1 MSPQSAD
8 AGPAAAATCHVIV
21 LAAGKGRRMA
31 STRPKVLHRMAG
43 RPLIEHVL
51 RAAATLSPATTTV
64 VVGHRADVIQQAVGP
79 GPRFVRQEAQLGT
92 AHALLQAES
101 AFAGVEGSL
110 VVLSGDVPR
119 IRPVTLRRL
128 VDAHDR
134 ARAAATVLTAR
145 LARPYG
151 YGRLV
156 RQRGLLA
163 SIVEEADATPA
174 QRAIRE
180 VNSGIYVF
188 DLAPLFETLRQ
199 IPAAGPRQERYLPAL
214 LALYRRRGLTVE
226 TLETDHPDEIR
237 GINSQTELAEV
248 SSLMRQ
254 GKNEELM
261 AAGVTLEDPAT
272 TYIDA
277 DVVVGRDTVIHPGV
291 MLEGLTT
298 IGDRCELHA
307 GVRIVNSAVGDDVT
321 VNNYCVIT
329 NASVESGAR
338 DRSLRPPAPR
348 HGRARDGP
356 GRQLRRDQEEHAGRR
371 LEGGPPL
378 LSGRRGARRGG
389 ERGGR
394 HHHLQLRR
402 PHQARDRDRGRRV
415 HRQRHPAR
423 GAPVTVGRAAYVAAG
438 SCVTEDVAPRRA
450 GHRARPP
457 GEQDGLDGSQEGLLG
472 VCAVE
477 RRRLLA
483 RVGWAATG
491 AAGDDCRARRQPR
504 LTEAGPGGMLVRGR
518 ACAASSATSATARSF
533 RSCSTASASSSTGA
547 TTPPA
552 SPWCATGR

>member
-1 MSPQSAD
+1 
-8 AGPAAAATCHVIV
+8 
-21 LAAGKGRRMA
+21 MA

-64 VVGHRADVIQQAVGP
+64 VVGHQADIIQQAVGP
-79 GPRFVRQEAQLGT
+79 GPGFVRQEAQLGT

-101 AFAGVEGSL
+101 VFAGAGAGAGAGAEGSL

-119 IRPVTLRRL
+119 IRPVTLGRL
-128 VDAHDR
+128 VAAHHR

-145 LARPYG
+145 LSRPYG

-188 DLAPLFETLRQ
+188 NLAPLFETLRQ

-214 LALYRRRGLTVE
+214 LAIYRRRGLAVE
-226 TLETDHPDEIR
+226 TLESDDPNEIR

-298 IGDRCELHA
+298 VGDRCELHA
-307 GVRIVNSAVGDDVT
+307 GVRIVNSTVGDDVT

-329 NASVESGAR
+329 NARVESGAR
-338 DRSLRPPAPR
+338 IGPFAHLRPGTIVRETAR
-348 HGRARDGP
+348 VGNFVEIKRTTLGAGSKVSHLSYLGDAALGAQVNVGAGTITCNYDGRSKHETSIEDGAFI
-356 GRQLRRDQEEHAGRR
+356 GSGTQL
-371 LEGGPPL
+371 
-378 LSGRRGARRGG
+378 
-389 ERGGR
+389 
-394 HHHLQLRR
+394 
-402 PHQARDRDRGRRV
+402 V
-415 HRQRHPAR
+415 
-423 GAPVTVGRAAYVAAG
+423 APVTVGRAAYVAAG
-438 SCVTEDVAPRRA
+438 SCVTEDV
-450 GHRARPP
+450 PP
-457 GEQDGLDGSQEGLLG
+457 G
-472 VCAVE
+472 A
-477 RRRLLA
+477 LA
-483 RVGWAATG
+483 IA
-491 AAGDDCRARRQPR
+491 
-504 LTEAGPGGMLVRGR
+504 RGR
-518 ACAASSATSATARSF
+518 QENK
-533 RSCSTASASSSTGA
+533 TGW
-547 TTPPA
+547 TDRKKG
-552 SPWCATGR
+552 S

>member
-1 MSPQSAD
+1 MSLQSAG
-8 AGPAAAATCHVIV
+8 AGPAAAATCHAIV

-31 STRPKVLHRMAG
+31 SSRPKVLHRMAG
-43 RPLIEHVL
+43 RTLIEHVL
-51 RAAATLSPATTTV
+51 RAAATLSPATTTI
-64 VVGHRADVIQQAVGP
+64 VVGHQADVILQAVGP

-101 AFAGVEGSL
+101 AFARAKGNL

-134 ARAAATVLTAR
+134 ARAAATVLSAR

-156 RQRGLLA
+156 RQRGRLA

-188 DLAPLFETLRQ
+188 DLAPLFETLHQ

-338 DRSLRPPAPR
+338 IGPFAHLRPGTVVR
-348 HGRARDGP
+348 ETARVGNFVEIKKSTLGAGSKVGHLSYLGDAALGAEVNVGAGTITCNYDGQSKHETAIED
-356 GRQLRRDQEEHAGRR
+356 GAFIGSGTQL
-371 LEGGPPL
+371 
-378 LSGRRGARRGG
+378 
-389 ERGGR
+389 
-394 HHHLQLRR
+394 
-402 PHQARDRDRGRRV
+402 V
-415 HRQRHPAR
+415 
-423 GAPVTVGRAAYVAAG
+423 APVTVGRAAYVAAG
-438 SCVTEDVAPRRA
+438 SCVTEDV
-450 GHRARPP
+450 PP
-457 GEQDGLDGSQEGLLG
+457 G
-472 VCAVE
+472 A
-477 RRRLLA
+477 LA
-483 RVGWAATG
+483 IA
-491 AAGDDCRARRQPR
+491 
-504 LTEAGPGGMLVRGR
+504 RGR
-518 ACAASSATSATARSF
+518 QENK
-533 RSCSTASASSSTGA
+533 TGW
-547 TTPPA
+547 TDRKKG
-552 SPWCATGR
+552 S

>member
-64 VVGHRADVIQQAVGP
+64 VVGHQADVIQQAVGP

-101 AFAGVEGSL
+101 AFARAEGNL

-199 IPAAGPRQERYLPAL
+199 IPSAGPRQERYLPAL
-214 LALYRRRGLTVE
+214 LALYRRRGLTIE

-338 DRSLRPPAPR
+338 IGPFAHLRPGTVVR
-348 HGRARDGP
+348 ETARVGNFVEIKKSTLGAGSKVGHLSYLGDAALGAQVNVGAGTITCNYDGQSKHETAIED
-356 GRQLRRDQEEHAGRR
+356 GAFIGSGTQL
-371 LEGGPPL
+371 
-378 LSGRRGARRGG
+378 
-389 ERGGR
+389 
-394 HHHLQLRR
+394 
-402 PHQARDRDRGRRV
+402 V
-415 HRQRHPAR
+415 
-423 GAPVTVGRAAYVAAG
+423 APVTVGRAAYVAAG
-438 SCVTEDVAPRRA
+438 SCVTEDV
-450 GHRARPP
+450 PP
-457 GEQDGLDGSQEGLLG
+457 G
-472 VCAVE
+472 A
-477 RRRLLA
+477 LA
-483 RVGWAATG
+483 IA
-491 AAGDDCRARRQPR
+491 
-504 LTEAGPGGMLVRGR
+504 RGR
-518 ACAASSATSATARSF
+518 QENK
-533 RSCSTASASSSTGA
+533 TGW
-547 TTPPA
+547 TDRKKD
-552 SPWCATGR
+552 S

>member
-1 MSPQSAD
+1 
-8 AGPAAAATCHVIV
+8 
-21 LAAGKGRRMA
+21 MA

-64 VVGHRADVIQQAVGP
+64 VVGHQADVILQAVGP
-79 GPRFVRQEAQLGT
+79 GPRFVRQESQLGT

-101 AFAGVEGSL
+101 AFARAEGNL

-156 RQRGLLA
+156 RQRGRLA

-298 IGDRCELHA
+298 VGDRCELHA

-338 DRSLRPPAPR
+338 IAARSC
-348 HGRARDGP
+348 
-356 GRQLRRDQEEHAGRR
+356 
-371 LEGGPPL
+371 
-378 LSGRRGARRGG
+378 ARR
-389 ERGGR
+389 
-394 HHHLQLRR
+394 
-402 PHQARDRDRGRRV
+402 
-415 HRQRHPAR
+415 
-423 GAPVTVGRAAYVAAG
+423 
-438 SCVTEDVAPRRA
+438 
-450 GHRARPP
+450 P
-457 GEQDGLDGSQEGLLG
+457 G
-472 VCAVE
+472 
-477 RRRLLA
+477 
-483 RVGWAATG
+483 
-491 AAGDDCRARRQPR
+491 
-504 LTEAGPGGMLVRGR
+504 
-518 ACAASSATSATARSF
+518 SATSSRSRRARWAPARRWATSRTWATRHSVRRSTWAPAPSPATTTGDPSTRPRSRTAPSSAAARS
-533 RSCSTASASSSTGA
+533 SSH
-547 TTPPA
+547 
-552 SPWCATGR
+552 R

>member
-8 AGPAAAATCHVIV
+8 AGPAAVATCHVIV

-43 RPLIEHVL
+43 RSLIEHVL

-64 VVGHRADVIQQAVGP
+64 VVGHQADVIQEAVGP

-101 AFAGVEGSL
+101 AFARAEGNL

-188 DLAPLFETLRQ
+188 DLAPLFATLRQ

-307 GVRIVNSAVGDDVT
+307 GVRIVNSTVGDDVT
-321 VNNYCVIT
+321 VNNHCVIT
-329 NASVESGAR
+329 NAHVESGAR
-338 DRSLRPPAPR
+338 IGPFAHLRPGTVVR
-348 HGRARDGP
+348 ETARVGNFVEIKKSTLGAGSKVGHLSYLGDAALGAQVNVGAGTITCNYDGQSKHETAVED
-356 GRQLRRDQEEHAGRR
+356 GAFIGSGTQL
-371 LEGGPPL
+371 
-378 LSGRRGARRGG
+378 
-389 ERGGR
+389 
-394 HHHLQLRR
+394 
-402 PHQARDRDRGRRV
+402 V
-415 HRQRHPAR
+415 
-423 GAPVTVGRAAYVAAG
+423 APVTVGRAAYVAAG
-438 SCVTEDVAPRRA
+438 SCVTEDV
-450 GHRARPP
+450 PP
-457 GEQDGLDGSQEGLLG
+457 G
-472 VCAVE
+472 A
-477 RRRLLA
+477 LA
-483 RVGWAATG
+483 IA
-491 AAGDDCRARRQPR
+491 
-504 LTEAGPGGMLVRGR
+504 RGR
-518 ACAASSATSATARSF
+518 QENK
-533 RSCSTASASSSTGA
+533 TGW
-547 TTPPA
+547 TDRKKG
-552 SPWCATGR
+552 S

>member
-1 MSPQSAD
+1 
-8 AGPAAAATCHVIV
+8 
-21 LAAGKGRRMA
+21 MA

-64 VVGHRADVIQQAVGP
+64 VVGHQADIIQQAVGP
-79 GPRFVRQEAQLGT
+79 GPGFVRQEAQLGT

-101 AFAGVEGSL
+101 VFAGAGAGAGAEGSL

-119 IRPVTLRRL
+119 IRPVTLGRL
-128 VDAHDR
+128 VAAHHR

-145 LARPYG
+145 LSRPYG

-188 DLAPLFETLRQ
+188 NLAPLFETLRQ

-214 LALYRRRGLTVE
+214 LAIYRRRGLAVE
-226 TLETDHPDEIR
+226 TLESDDPNEIR

-298 IGDRCELHA
+298 VGDRCELHA
-307 GVRIVNSAVGDDVT
+307 GVRIVNSTVGDDVT

-329 NASVESGAR
+329 NARVESGAR
-338 DRSLRPPAPR
+338 IGPFAHLRPGTIVRETAR
-348 HGRARDGP
+348 VGNFVEIKRTTLGAGSKVSHLSYLGDAALGAQVNVGAGTITCNYDGRSKHETSIEDGAFI
-356 GRQLRRDQEEHAGRR
+356 GSGTQL
-371 LEGGPPL
+371 
-378 LSGRRGARRGG
+378 
-389 ERGGR
+389 
-394 HHHLQLRR
+394 
-402 PHQARDRDRGRRV
+402 V
-415 HRQRHPAR
+415 
-423 GAPVTVGRAAYVAAG
+423 APVTVGRAAYVAAG
-438 SCVTEDVAPRRA
+438 SCVTEDV
-450 GHRARPP
+450 PP
-457 GEQDGLDGSQEGLLG
+457 G
-472 VCAVE
+472 A
-477 RRRLLA
+477 LA
-483 RVGWAATG
+483 IA
-491 AAGDDCRARRQPR
+491 
-504 LTEAGPGGMLVRGR
+504 RGR
-518 ACAASSATSATARSF
+518 QENK
-533 RSCSTASASSSTGA
+533 TGW
-547 TTPPA
+547 TDRKKG
-552 SPWCATGR
+552 S